1 MGLCGVLVGGIC
13 VFGVLYLHFFAFV
26 GVGNWALLC
35 ILLVISLLCVL
46 WFGGLASMLLI
57 YIMLLCSVCGRGVGL
72 EMGVFFRG
80 WEVGFGTTLER
91 RYNGVRA
98 KAGGVGCERWG
109 NCLFGVSI

>member
-46 WFGGLASMLLI
+46 WFCGLASILLI

-72 EMGVFFRG
+72 EMGVFFG
-80 WEVGFGTTLER
+80 VGKWGLER
-91 RYNGVRA
+91 R
-98 KAGGVGCERWG
+98 
-109 NCLFGVSI
+109 